1 MGGRSVYQLLLALPA
16 FPTRGTSGTEAPL
29 AYGWAKDFKMYIDN
43 FINIIEKR

>member
-16 FPTRGTSGTEAPL
+16 FPTEAPL